1 MQSSK
6 ADHHGKVYVVCARA
20 YHDAHAASLS
30 EFHVHILPTACT
42 GVTTIAAPSAVFH
55 PASHRTL
62 RCVASLAQ
70 VARRVACHVHI
81 LR

>member
-1 MQSSK
+1 MRNSK
-6 ADHHGKVYVVCARA
+6 ADHHGKVYVDCASVYYDARA
-20 YHDAHAASLS
+20 DGVL